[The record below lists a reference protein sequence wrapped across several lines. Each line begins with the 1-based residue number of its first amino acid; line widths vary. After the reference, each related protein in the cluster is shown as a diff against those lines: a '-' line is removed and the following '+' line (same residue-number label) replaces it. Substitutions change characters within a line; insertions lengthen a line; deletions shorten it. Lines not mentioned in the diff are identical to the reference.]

1 MNKTLPTCNPD
12 QLLQR
17 LAAKENLWL
26 FLDYDG
32 TLAEFAPTPDHV
44 LPDDELHDL
53 VSRLAAR
60 PATRVAIIS
69 GRRLGHIQALLP
81 LPDVLL
87 AGTYGVELQLPDGR
101 RVDRV
106 PWDSIRPTLEA
117 VQPGWAALIDQRP
130 NFYLEDKGWALA
142 LHARFA
148 GDSQAEQILA
158 EARRL
163 AEAGIAQA
171 PDGRFRLL
179 GGHKFL
185 EIGPAQA
192 NKGLTLRYLLQE
204 HAWPGCLPVYVGD
217 DDKDEEAFE
226 VIQKQGGVAVVVAAQ
241 PRASHADCRL
251 ASPQAV
257 RQFLGQLAASKESPT
272 KCANETLSPVQ
283 PATRQTLDRQVR
295 TM

>member
-1 MNKTLPTCNPD
+1 MNKTLSICNAD
-12 QLLQR
+12 QLLER
-17 LAAKENLWL
+17 LAAEDKLWL

-44 LPDDELHDL
+44 LPDEAVLKL
-53 VSRLAAR
+53 VTGLAAR

-69 GRRLGHIQALLP
+69 GRRLGHIQTLAP
-81 LPDVLL
+81 VPGVLL

-106 PWDSIRPTLEA
+106 PWDSIRPTLKA
-117 VQPGWAALIDQRP
+117 VLPGWAALIGQQP
-130 NFYLEDKGWALA
+130 GFYLEDKGWALA
-142 LHARFA
+142 LHGRFA
-148 GDSQAEQILA
+148 GDGQAEQILT

-163 AEAGIAQA
+163 AEACIAQA

-192 NKGLTLRYLLQE
+192 NKGLTLRYLLLE
-204 HAWPGCLPVYVGD
+204 HAWPGSLPVYVGD
-217 DDKDEEAFE
+217 DDKDEEAFA
-226 VIQKQGGVAVVVAAQ
+226 VIKEQGGVAVVVAAQ

-257 RQFLGQLAASKESPT
+257 RALLSRLAASSAHRHATSPGR
-272 KCANETLSPVQ
+272 CQLSLAAGANF
-283 PATRQTLDRQVR
+283 
-295 TM
+295 

>member
-1 MNKTLPTCNPD
+1 MDKSLPTCNPD

-17 LAAKENLWL
+17 LAARDRLWL

-44 LPDDELHDL
+44 LPDEALQEL

-60 PATRVAIIS
+60 PGARVAIIS
-69 GRRLGHIQALLP
+69 GRRLAHIQTLAP
-81 LPDVLL
+81 VPGVLL

-106 PWDSIRPTLEA
+106 TWDSIRPTLEA
-117 VQPGWAALIDQRP
+117 VQPGWAALIGQQP
-130 NFYLEDKGWALA
+130 GFYLEDKGWALA

-158 EARRL
+158 GARRL
-163 AEAGIAQA
+163 AETGIAQA

-204 HAWPGCLPVYVGD
+204 HAWPGSLPVYVGD
-217 DDKDEEAFE
+217 DDKDEEAFA
-226 VIQKQGGVAVVVAAQ
+226 VIKEQGGVAVVVAAQ
-241 PRASHADCRL
+241 PRASRADCRL

-257 RQFLGQLAASKESPT
+257 REFLGRLAAS
-272 KCANETLSPVQ
+272 
-283 PATRQTLDRQVR
+283 
-295 TM
+295 